1 MTPIYHMN
9 VSSESG
15 EICQAAFSNDWEASK
30 TTRDVVLAVISLMQ
44 APLEDDP
51 IENGIAEHYFNDYE
65 GFIEQARLMTIEY
78 AIPSDYQDEAP
89 MDD

>member
-15 EICQAAFSNDWEASK
+15 EICQAAFSNDWEPSK
-30 TTRDVVLAVISLMQ
+30 TTREIILAIISLMQ

-51 IENGIAEHYFNDYE
+51 IENGIAEHYFNDFE
-65 GFIEQARLMTIEY
+65 GFFEQARTMTFEY
-78 AIPSDYQDEAP
+78 AQPLEYPEAP
-89 MDD
+89 MED